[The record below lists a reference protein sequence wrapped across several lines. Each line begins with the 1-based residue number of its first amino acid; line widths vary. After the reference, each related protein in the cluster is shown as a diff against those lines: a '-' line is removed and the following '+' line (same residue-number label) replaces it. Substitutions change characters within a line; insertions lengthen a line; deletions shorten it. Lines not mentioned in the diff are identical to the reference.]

1 MDVDD
6 EARSLV
12 PAQDLVLSW
21 KGNTK
26 VMARAGAGKD
36 ERDKGSCG
44 SSEQGGG
51 VTAGEDQHM
60 GNPKDTHGTRQ
71 RDLKAHLVPP
81 LP

>member
-1 MDVDD
+1 MRGKEGAQGQCRRRAEGQRAAQAPQGARSLLTYGLSCVDVDD
-6 EARSLV
+6 EARGLV

-44 SSEQGGG
+44 
-51 VTAGEDQHM
+51 
-60 GNPKDTHGTRQ
+60 
-71 RDLKAHLVPP
+71 
-81 LP
+81 